1 VTNSAIHHGQG
12 AGVHV
17 IDSRQVTLSNNIVY
31 HFFEKGLK
39 VEKSFFVTIDN
50 NRIGHIGHSWD
61 DQFTYFVWE
70 GFKGGAVAL
79 SGSDLVVRD
88 NVAFGANYYG
98 FEYNALKCDD
108 RLTPTTVFENNVAHS
123 IAGYGFIALP
133 SGRGG
138 ECTEVSYLKGYKNK
152 LATVVATNNELRCH
166 DLVTAGSG
174 FGIAC
179 MGQGGGD
186 VKVYDSVIY
195 GDKGD
200 PNEDFGN
207 CFDSIGILM
216 STFGGHASGAPK
228 VAKWPKMLAGGGSHG
243 TSLYKDILFKGLDG
257 ETKCG
262 KKQTAIVTNFLHS
275 DYHPI
280 GQFEFMEFRDTREEN
295 IIHMSS
301 PSPGWANPDDC
312 GPFTC
317 TGLYNTIAK
326 FERTS
331 YTGSPNALGL
341 PTRFQ
346 VIPDNKE
353 SVSSQ
358 VIPRCEDKRAVWNGY
373 ICENQNLGVL
383 LVDSRDPDR
392 MTRN

>member
-1 VTNSAIHHGQG
+1 MALTQG
-12 AGVHV
+12 NA
-17 IDSRQVTLSNNIVY
+17 
-31 HFFEKGLK
+31 
-39 VEKSFFVTIDN
+39 
-50 NRIGHIGHSWD
+50 
-61 DQFTYFVWE
+61 
-70 GFKGGAVAL
+70 
-79 SGSDLVVRD
+79 DLVVRR
-88 NVAFGANYYG
+88 NVVFGANFYG

-108 RLTPTTVFENNVAHS
+108 IAAPTTVFENNIAHS

-138 ECTEVSYLKGYKNK
+138 DCTEVSFLKGYKNK
-152 LATVVATNNELRCH
+152 LATVAATNKELRCH
-166 DLVTAGSG
+166 DLVTVGSG

-186 VKVYDSVIY
+186 VKVYDSTIY
-195 GDKGD
+195 GDKDD

-207 CFDSIGILM
+207 CFGSIGILM
-216 STFGGHASGAPK
+216 STFGGHAAKAPK
-228 VAKWPKMLAGGGSHG
+228 VSKWPKMMSGGGAHG
-243 TSLYKDILFKGLDG
+243 TSLYENIVFIGLDG
-257 ETKCG
+257 KTKCG
-262 KKQTAIVTNFLHS
+262 KRQVAIQTNHLHS
-275 DYHPI
+275 DYHPY
-280 GQFEFMEFRDTREEN
+280 GEFRFMEFRDTSKEN

-326 FERTS
+326 FDRTS

-341 PTRFQ
+341 PTTFQ

-358 VIPRCEDKRAVWNGY
+358 VIPFCSEMKKEWNGF
-373 ICENQNLGVL
+373 ICENDNLGIL
-383 LVDSRDPDR
+383 LIDSRDPDR
-392 MTRN
+392 MTRNQQPLYVQDSPLGVEPEYNNRLNAYMDHCWDGMYTC